1 MKLWLLSSWDEV
13 SWLFLY
19 DSGYIA
25 PEYARREILS
35 QKADVYSFGVL
46 LLEIVSGKSNAVSR
60 PNRKTVYLLDMAYD
74 FNKQGCSL
82 TWSTKI
88 CPTAMFSRKP

>member
-60 PNRKTVYLLDMAYD
+60 PNQETAYD